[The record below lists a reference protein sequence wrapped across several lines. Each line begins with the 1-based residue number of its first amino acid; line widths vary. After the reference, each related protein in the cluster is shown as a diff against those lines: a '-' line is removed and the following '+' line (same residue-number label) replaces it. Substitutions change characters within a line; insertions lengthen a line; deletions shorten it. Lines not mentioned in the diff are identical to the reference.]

1 MRRTIRSVSGY
12 EIQHRADPLISYGFV
27 WEHISGSNWVAE
39 YLPTLCNGGGI
50 PGFASRKMA
59 AYFVYRYNKPEPS
72 GRKD

>member
-1 MRRTIRSVSGY
+1 M
-12 EIQHRADPLISYGFV
+12 
-27 WEHISGSNWVAE
+27 WEHISSSNWVAE

>member
-1 MRRTIRSVSGY
+1 MGAHQRLELGRRVPP
-12 EIQHRADPLISYGFV
+12 HP
-27 WEHISGSNWVAE
+27 
-39 YLPTLCNGGGI
+39 CNGGGI